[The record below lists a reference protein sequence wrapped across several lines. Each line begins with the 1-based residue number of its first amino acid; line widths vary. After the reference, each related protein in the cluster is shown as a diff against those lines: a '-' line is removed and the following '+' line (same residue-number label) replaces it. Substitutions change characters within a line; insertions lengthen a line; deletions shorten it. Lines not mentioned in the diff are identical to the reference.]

1 MARHTEAVLRRLHQ
15 AADHGS
21 LRIQI
26 ATSRSN
32 KRGSP
37 YGGVLEK
44 ASSALR
50 DTNCPIWPLMPIRIS
65 LAERIVPNILIKIQ
79 ALGIIQLG
87 VGHSLGLLRPVCAD
101 PPADIAGVVSRA
113 EVVQPRLGIR
123 LFPCRYKE
131 TVENTLR
138 LQHFGDRHR
147 RRPSL

>member
-50 DTNCPIWPLMPIRIS
+50 DTNCPIWPLMPVRIR
-65 LAERIVPNILIKIQ
+65 LAERIVPDIRIQ
-79 ALGIIQLG
+79 IQSLGIVQLG
-87 VGHSLGLLRPVCAD
+87 VRNWFLLRAPVRAH
-101 PPADIAGVVSRA
+101 PPAHRGTVVPGP
-113 EVVQPRLGIR
+113 EVVEP
-123 LFPCRYKE
+123 
-131 TVENTLR
+131 
-138 LQHFGDRHR
+138 
-147 RRPSL
+147 

>member
-50 DTNCPIWPLMPIRIS
+50 DTNCPIWPLMPVRIR
-65 LAERIVPNILIKIQ
+65 LAERIVPDILIQIQ
-79 ALGIIQLG
+79 ALGIIRRWSEG
-87 VGHSLGLLRPVCAD
+87 YARHRCPVLHFQQVHAQQ
-101 PPADIAGVVSRA
+101 P
-113 EVVQPRLGIR
+113 PRL
-123 LFPCRYKE
+123 
-131 TVENTLR
+131 
-138 LQHFGDRHR
+138 R
-147 RRPSL
+147 R

>member
-50 DTNCPIWPLMPIRIS
+50 DTNCPIWPLMPVRIR
-65 LAERIVPNILIKIQ
+65 LAERVVPDIFIQIQ
-79 ALGIIQLG
+79 ALGIIQLR
-87 VGHSLGLLRPVCAD
+87 VRHSLGLLRPVCAD
-101 PPADIAGVVSRA
+101 PPADIAGVVPRP
-113 EVVQPRLGIR
+113 EVVEPRFGVA
-123 LFPCRYKE
+123 LFAGELVVHVGAITGLLIP
-131 TVENTLR
+131 
-138 LQHFGDRHR
+138 
-147 RRPSL
+147 